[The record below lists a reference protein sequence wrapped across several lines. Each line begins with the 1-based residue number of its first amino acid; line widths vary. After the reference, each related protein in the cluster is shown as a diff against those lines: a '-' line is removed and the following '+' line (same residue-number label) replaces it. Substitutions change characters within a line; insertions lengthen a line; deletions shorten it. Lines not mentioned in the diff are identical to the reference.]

1 MIDLPCLPLIQE
13 RFYNKIKDDERFK
26 KYHPEITMYMFP
38 QGWGDT
44 SLGFGGIG
52 GQAMTTAYTT
62 VVCEEYAGYYGVFF
76 HERLAYI
83 IKNPNDKFFD
93 DLHKMKMSDVAHSGS
108 YRRREENNESKN
120 NI

>member
-1 MIDLPCLPLIQE
+1 MINSPCLPLIQE
-13 RFYNKIKDDERFK
+13 RFYNKIKNDEYIK
-26 KYHPEITMYMFP
+26 KHYPEIIMYMFP
-38 QGWGDT
+38 QIWGST
-44 SLGFGGIG
+44 SLGFSGLG

-108 YRRREENNESKN
+108 YRRKEENNESKN

>member
-13 RFYNKIKDDERFK
+13 RFYNQIKDDERFK
-26 KYHPEITMYMFP
+26 KYHPVITMYMFP
-38 QGWGDT
+38 QTWGDT

-62 VVCEEYAGYYGVFF
+62 VICEEYIGYYGVFF

-83 IKNPNDKFFD
+83 IKNPNDKFFN
-93 DLHKMKMSDVAHSGS
+93 DLYKMKMSDVAHSGT
-108 YRRREENNESKN
+108 YRRREEREENNV
-120 NI
+120 